1 MVTVLFYSKHNDAK
15 NFDRRNSK
23 GERSWSEEGREGGR
37 GGGGLALCL
46 LVRAARSVSRFR
58 RSSRLM
64 VIAVT

>member
-37 GGGGLALCL
+37 EGGLALCL

>member
-1 MVTVLFYSKHNDAK
+1 MTSQKYWIDMGTKE
-15 NFDRRNSK
+15 
-23 GERSWSEEGREGGR
+23 GEKLDGGR
-37 GGGGLALCL
+37 LLALCL